1 MTRAAAPVLSE
12 ELLRDLAEIEERIQ
26 AGRRLSPADEGH
38 VYVIQFSTGVV
49 KVGKAVRPKT
59 RLSHHALQA
68 RVHGVS
74 VAASWTSERHPGH
87 GGTKRQLIDHC
98 ASQGTRI
105 ADGNKYFTGISFED
119 ARDFAARLIAAV
131 NGNMRATWEE
141 AQAALDG
148 TA

>member
-1 MTRAAAPVLSE
+1 MKRTATPVLSE

-26 AGRRLSPADEGH
+26 AGRRRSPTDEGH

-49 KVGKAVRPKT
+49 KVGKAVGPTT

-68 RVHGVS
+68 KIHGVS
-74 VAASWTSERHPGH
+74 IAASWTSERHSDH
-87 GGTKRQLIDHC
+87 SKTERRLIDYC
-98 ASQGTRI
+98 ASRGVRI
-105 ADGNKYFTGISFED
+105 AAGNEYFTGVSFED

-131 NGNMRATWEE
+131 NGDMRATWEE

-148 TA
+148 SA